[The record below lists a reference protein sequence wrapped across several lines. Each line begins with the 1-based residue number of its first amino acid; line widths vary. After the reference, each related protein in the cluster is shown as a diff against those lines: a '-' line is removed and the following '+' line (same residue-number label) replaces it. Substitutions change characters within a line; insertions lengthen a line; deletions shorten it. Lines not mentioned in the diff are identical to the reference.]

1 MKDREMIAR
10 LRDLRRRREDRARE
24 EVIRR
29 HAAVDRAA
37 RKGREAAGAVTE
49 HLQRTI
55 DAEDAAFGSLVGHPI
70 KAASLHRL
78 QARFE
83 IAARKTAQLREN
95 EKMAGVVDQQR
106 KAELSEARNDHRATM
121 KAVTKLDRLLEH
133 LTKRTARRC
142 LALAELSEEEERGP
156 ARLPTER

>member
-49 HLQRTI
+49 HLQRI

-95 EKMAGVVDQQR
+95 EKMAGVVEQQR

-121 KAVTKLDRLLEH
+121 KAVTKLDRLLQH

-156 ARLPTER
+156 TRLSTER